1 MRAYKCD
8 RCGKFFKRDELITL
22 VGLSHQLRSYCEIT
36 AKGGGRMSLTFY
48 LMLLAAL
55 VLAVV
60 LLAALAIYWHA
71 EARDW
76 TQIAMLAI
84 DAVEDMARD
93 SNGKL

>member
-1 MRAYKCD
+1 
-8 RCGKFFKRDELITL
+8 
-22 VGLSHQLRSYCEIT
+22 
-36 AKGGGRMSLTFY
+36 MSLTFY

-84 DAVEDMARD
+84 YAVEDMARD
-93 SNGKL
+93 RSGKL